1 MVNDISVLRC
11 ILELAIAF
19 RNNLQAAVTHA
30 RRATVG
36 ADKVATHGNIPVGAL
51 SPVAVG
57 RAVTKGTR
65 AHSLALLQR
74 IVGPSA
80 SLAVTL
86 MSPLLPTEGVG
97 FESSVPSLHDA
108 SNTRAARAVN
118 IICFVII

>member
-11 ILELAIAF
+11 ILELTIAF

-51 SPVAVG
+51 LPVAVG

-74 IVGPSA
+74 IVGPY
-80 SLAVTL
+80 
-86 MSPLLPTEGVG
+86 GVV
-97 FESSVPSLHDA
+97 SRHADV
-108 SNTRAARAVN
+108 AAFANGGRGL
-118 IICFVII
+118 